1 MKFFRR
7 NKKDTSDT
15 NDAPA
20 QTLSGDSTLR
30 IIGDRASGKTA
41 YLASLAYWPNA
52 NSDSPVDSVTPI
64 GEEGEELVEK
74 ARDLLE
80 QGLELEPT
88 DLNADIDEVKDY
100 TLSINLKDRFSWL
113 RGEGKQVQLNVSCKD
128 YAGEFFSDLLYKSG
142 DSRLEDYLEDCCL
155 ATGLL
160 FLVDGTTHRKD
171 RDYAMGMEKFLM
183 ELDRSQVELQQ
194 RRIALV
200 LSKCEQS
207 ELWVNRHE
215 PQKLVKARFPKLSS
229 QLEIWSRGGNGSV
242 DYFITSAF
250 GILGRQYP
258 EPNSKRL
265 RRSRDGTTSV
275 IKKPKLWRP
284 FGLVSPIYW
293 LCTGERHRE
302 LDRD

>member
-15 NDAPA
+15 NDAPT

-52 NSDSPVDSVTPI
+52 NPESPVESVTPI

-242 DYFITSAF
+242 DYFTTSAF

-284 FGLVSPIYW
+284 ESV
-293 LCTGERHRE
+293 TGNLTEISGIDLNPRCP
-302 LDRD
+302 